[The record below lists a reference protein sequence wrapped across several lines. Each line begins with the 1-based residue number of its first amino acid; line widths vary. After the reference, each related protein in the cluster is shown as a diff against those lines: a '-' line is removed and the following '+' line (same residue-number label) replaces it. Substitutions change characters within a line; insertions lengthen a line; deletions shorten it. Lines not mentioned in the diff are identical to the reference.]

1 MEDLEQTTAGTK
13 SKKLCCPDLRVILNY
28 LNAEMQKKIGG
39 MRIGVFTVFMV
50 VTVIVMLESVVSV
63 TPIFFVK
70 FG

>member
-1 MEDLEQTTAGTK
+1 M
-13 SKKLCCPDLRVILNY
+13 ILNY